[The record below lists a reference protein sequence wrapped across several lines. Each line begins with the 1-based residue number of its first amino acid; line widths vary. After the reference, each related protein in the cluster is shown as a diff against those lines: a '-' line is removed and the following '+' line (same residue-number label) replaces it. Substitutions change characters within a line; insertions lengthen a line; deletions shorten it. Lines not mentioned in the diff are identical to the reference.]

1 MAESPRQSLPITG
14 LLGLART
21 GDRQALDRVYELL
34 YPELKRLARARL
46 RRQGRGD
53 SLDTTVVLHEAFLRF
68 LSAKELALEDR
79 RHFFAYSARVM
90 RNVIVDSARE
100 LLSQRRGGGA
110 IHETFDGDDA
120 EGLPDL
126 AAGAELVRVHDA
138 LLELESQNPT
148 LAEVVEMRYFG
159 GYSETEIAALQGV
172 TTRTVNRRWEQARAW
187 LYAALEP

>member
-1 MAESPRQSLPITG
+1 MAESPQESLPITG
-14 LLGLART
+14 LLGLARI
-21 GDRQALDRVYELL
+21 GDRQALDRVCELL

-53 SLDTTVVLHEAFLRF
+53 NLDTTVVLHEAFLRF

-79 RHFFAYSARVM
+79 HHFFAYSARVM

-100 LLSQRRGGGA
+100 LLSQRRGAGA
-110 IHETFDGDDA
+110 IHETFDGDGA
-120 EGLPDL
+120 QGLPDL
-126 AAGAELVRVHDA
+126 SAGAELVRVHDA
-138 LLELESQNPT
+138 LLGLEALNAP

-159 GYSETEIAALQGV
+159 GYSESEIAALQGV

-187 LYAALEP
+187 LYAALKS